1 MQSILLQAVSLQD
14 LRCIQQKHKWGF
26 QRISRCSITEQD
38 WGLRVEAGE
47 EEVGQGL
54 RDGSRNESLLRG
66 FLMPSPHLHVF
77 TSLVFHSSQGIK
89 SVTSRSLNPRMS
101 NHVIFQCLWKMTV
114 LKLGGSGKEK
124 RLTFHFFMF
133 GNAPNLQSDSIKKNN
148 DSPRPRPS
156 LCPHKFREG

>member
-54 RDGSRNESLLRG
+54 RDGSRNESLLCG
-66 FLMPSPHLHVF
+66 FFMPSPHLHVF

-101 NHVIFQCLWKMTV
+101 NRV

-133 GNAPNLQSDSIKKNN
+133 GNTPNLQSDSIKKNN
-148 DSPRPRPS
+148 GSPPPPS
-156 LCPHKFREG
+156 IPLST